1 MENKEEEIM
10 RKEVVMVRLVV
21 IPAFVPR
28 DLLKPRKTTIRPVGV
43 QYQFR
48 NKLL

>member
-10 RKEVVMVRLVV
+10 RKEVVLIRLVV

-28 DLLKPRKTTIRPVGV
+28 DLLKPQKTTVRPVGV
-43 QYQFR
+43 LYQIR
-48 NKLL
+48 IKLF